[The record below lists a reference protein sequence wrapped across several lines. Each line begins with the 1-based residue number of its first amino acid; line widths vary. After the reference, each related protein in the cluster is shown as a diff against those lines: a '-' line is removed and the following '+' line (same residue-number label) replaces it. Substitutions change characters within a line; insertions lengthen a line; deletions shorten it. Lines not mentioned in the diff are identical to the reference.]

1 MMTTTEETAKQRIY
15 WLDAAVLVKLVSQPG
30 EEPGVDRVQ
39 SLVESTGT
47 FQTTWVGVAV
57 AYGMLKRRYASG
69 GSQPH
74 NSADQETYHRRI
86 YLLRRKIADGTVSVR
101 TDWLERED
109 LPVFNPL
116 EVKDFAKHYEIDFLD
131 ALQIFEFR
139 RAVSGA
145 AAESVIPL
153 LVTTDP
159 RLIKAAEALE
169 IAVWNPDL
177 TDLPE

>member
-1 MMTTTEETAKQRIY
+1 MTTTEENAQQRLY
-15 WLDAAVLVKLVSQPG
+15 WLDAAVLVKLVSHPG

-39 SLVESTGT
+39 GLVERGGS

-57 AYGMLKRRYASG
+57 AYGMLKRRYVSG
-69 GSQPH
+69 GSQRH
-74 NSADQETYHRRI
+74 SAADQDIYLRRI

-109 LPVFNPL
+109 LPVFNPI

-139 RAVSGA
+139 RGVEGA
-145 AAESVIPL
+145 AAENASPL
-153 LVTTDP
+153 LVSTDP
-159 RLIKAAEALE
+159 RLLKAAEALE
-169 IAVWNPDL
+169 IAVWNPEQNDL
-177 TDLPE
+177 ME

>member
-1 MMTTTEETAKQRIY
+1 MTTTEESAKQRIY

-39 SLVESTGT
+39 SLIERSGR

-57 AYGMLKRRYASG
+57 AYGMLKRRFASG
-69 GSQPH
+69 GGQRLK
-74 NSADQETYHRRI
+74 SADQETYHRRL
-86 YLLRRKIADGTVSVR
+86 YLLRRKIADGTVAVR
-101 TDWLERED
+101 ADWLDRED

-139 RAVSGA
+139 RGIDGA
-145 AAESVIPL
+145 ASGQLVPL
-153 LVTTDP
+153 LVSTDP
-159 RLIKAAEALE
+159 RLIKAAEALDIE
-169 IAVWNPDL
+169 VWNPDQS
-177 TDLPE
+177 DLME

>member
-1 MMTTTEETAKQRIY
+1 MTTTEETAKQRIY
-15 WLDAAVLVKLVSQPG
+15 WLDAAVLVKLVSHPG

-39 SLVESTGT
+39 ALVERSGK

-69 GSQPH
+69 GSRQ
-74 NSADQETYHRRI
+74 NSAADQDTYHRRI
-86 YLLRRKIADGTVSVR
+86 YLLRRKIADGTVTVR
-101 TDWLERED
+101 SDWLEHED
-109 LPVFNPL
+109 LPIFNPI

-139 RAVSGA
+139 RAISGA
-145 AAESVIPL
+145 AAETTVPL
-153 LVTTDP
+153 LVTIDQ
-159 RLIKAAEALE
+159 RLIKAAKALE
-169 IAVWNPDL
+169 IAVWNPEL

>member
-1 MMTTTEETAKQRIY
+1 MTTTEENPQQRLY
-15 WLDAAVLVKLVSQPG
+15 WLDAAVLVKLVSHPG

-39 SLVESTGT
+39 GLVERGGS

-57 AYGMLKRRYASG
+57 AYGMLKRRLVSG
-69 GSQPH
+69 SGRRHSA
-74 NSADQETYHRRI
+74 ADQDMYHRRI

-109 LPVFNPL
+109 LPIFNPL

-139 RAVSGA
+139 RGVAEA
-145 AAESVIPL
+145 AAANSNPL
-153 LVTTDP
+153 LVSTDP
-159 RLIKAAEALE
+159 RLLKAAEALE
-169 IAVWNPDL
+169 IAVWNPEQ
-177 TDLPE
+177 TDLME